1 VCFGSNVSAAAT
13 YALALVLLRAGRV
26 MPFHSLRV
34 HLHSL
39 TKLVAIALILG
50 GAVGCSEG
58 AAEPNSSVTRDSAPV
73 PSSSLQV
80 VEAAEV
86 PEWLITTGSLVAHD
100 RADVVPNV
108 PGKVLEVMVERGARV
123 NEGDPLV
130 RLDVREAKL
139 DVREAKANL
148 AGLEAAQALAET
160 TCARTSSLHAEGV
173 ISNAEVDRDEAA
185 CRQAEQNV
193 RAAKV
198 RAQSA
203 SKAIADGII
212 RAPFTGTV
220 AERKVSPGEWANLGA
235 TMLTLVED
243 GPLRAELELSE
254 SASVHV
260 RLGTEVELVAVALPD
275 QTVRAKVT
283 RIAPE
288 LDPTSRSRVAEVELP
303 NVLGLVPGMFV
314 RAKVITGK
322 RPLPVVPR
330 EALIERGTTW
340 RVFVAVDGELEER
353 VVQLGPEFEADRVA
367 IVRGVEVGES
377 VVVGGLGSLRDG
389 QPVQSGA

>member
-1 VCFGSNVSAAAT
+1 MPSHFSRFH
-13 YALALVLLRAGRV
+13 LLVVR
-26 MPFHSLRV
+26 
-34 HLHSL
+34 
-39 TKLVAIALILG
+39 ALILG
-50 GAVGCSEG
+50 TASGCSKSE
-58 AAEPNSSVTRDSAPV
+58 ADSDSKVVRESAPV
-73 PSSSLQV
+73 PSSSLRV
-80 VEAAEV
+80 IEAAEV
-86 PEWLITTGSLVAHD
+86 PEWLITTGSLIAHD

-108 PGKVLEVMVERGARV
+108 PGKVLEVLVERGARV
-123 NEGDPLV
+123 KLGDPLV

-148 AGLEAAQALAET
+148 AGLEAAQALADT
-160 TCARTSSLHAEGV
+160 TCARTETLHARGV
-173 ISNAEVDRDEAA
+173 ISNAEVERDEAA

-203 SKAIADGII
+203 SKAISDGII
-212 RAPFTGTV
+212 RAPFDGTV

-254 SASVHV
+254 AASVHV
-260 RLGTEVELVAVALPD
+260 GLGTEVELVAVALPD
-275 QTVRAKVT
+275 KPVRAKVT

-288 LDPTSRSRVAEVELP
+288 LDPASRTRVAEVELP
-303 NVLGLVPGMFV
+303 NVPELVPGMFV

-322 RPLPVVPR
+322 RMLPVVPR
-330 EALIERGTTW
+330 EALLERGTTW
-340 RVFVAVDGELEER
+340 RVFVAHDGQLEER
-353 VVQLGPEFEADRVA
+353 VVQLGPEFDSDRVA

-377 VVVGGLGSLRDG
+377 VVVGALGSLRDG
-389 QPVQSGA
+389 QPVQPDA

>member
-1 VCFGSNVSAAAT
+1 MSFT
-13 YALALVLLRAGRV
+13 
-26 MPFHSLRV
+26 SLRV
-34 HLHSL
+34 HLRSL
-39 TKLVAIALILG
+39 TQVVAIALIPVVVG
-50 GAVGCSEG
+50 TMAGCSEG
-58 AAEPNSSVTRDSAPV
+58 AAEPDSQGARESAPV
-73 PSSSLQV
+73 SSASLQV

-123 NEGDPLV
+123 NVGDPLV

-148 AGLEAAQALAET
+148 AGLEAAQALADT
-160 TCARTSSLHAEGV
+160 TCARTAALNGQGV
-173 ISNAEVDRDEAA
+173 LSKAEVDRDEAA

-193 RAAKV
+193 RAARV

-254 SASVHV
+254 AASVHV
-260 RLGTEVELVAVALPD
+260 RLGTEVEVVAVALPD
-275 QTVRAKVT
+275 QRVRAKVT

-288 LDPTSRSRVAEVELP
+288 LDPASRTRVAEVELP
-303 NVLGLVPGMFV
+303 DVPKLVPGMFV

-322 RPLPVVPR
+322 RTLPVVPR
-330 EALIERGTTW
+330 EALLERGTTW
-340 RVFVAVDGELEER
+340 RVFVAVGDKLEER
-353 VVQLGPEFEADRVA
+353 VVQLGPEFEADRIA
-367 IVRGVEVGES
+367 IVRGVEAGES

-389 QPVQSGA
+389 QAVQ

>member
-1 VCFGSNVSAAAT
+1 MSDHFARFHLGPSGPRFHVRSLTLLAV
-13 YALALVLLRAGRV
+13 LALIPMGCTNGRAA
-26 MPFHSLRV
+26 PDTS
-34 HLHSL
+34 
-39 TKLVAIALILG
+39 K
-50 GAVGCSEG
+50 
-58 AAEPNSSVTRDSAPV
+58 AAPEDPPI
-73 PSSSLQV
+73 PSSSLRV
-80 VEAAEV
+80 VESAEV

-108 PGKVLEVMVERGARV
+108 PGKVLEVMVERGAKV
-123 NEGDPLV
+123 AEGDPLV
-130 RLDVREAKL
+130 RLDVRDAKL

-148 AGLEAAQALAET
+148 AGLEAAKALAET
-160 TCARTSSLHAEGV
+160 TCARSSSLHAQGAV
-173 ISNAEVDRDEAA
+173 SSADVDRDQAS

-198 RAQSA
+198 RAQAA
-203 SKAIADGII
+203 SKTVADGII
-212 RAPFTGTV
+212 RAPFSGTV

-254 SASVHV
+254 AASVHV
-260 RLGTEVELVAVALPD
+260 GLGTEVEIFAIALPER
-275 QTVRAKVT
+275 TVRGKVT

-288 LDPTSRSRVAEVELP
+288 LDPASRTRVAEVELP
-303 NVLGLVPGMFV
+303 EVPELVPGMFV

-330 EALIERGTTW
+330 DALLERGTTW
-340 RVFVAVDGELEER
+340 RVFVAVEGHVEER

-367 IVRGVEVGES
+367 IIRGVAAGES
-377 VVVGGLGSLRDG
+377 IVVGVNLGKLRDG
-389 QPVQSGA
+389 QSVD